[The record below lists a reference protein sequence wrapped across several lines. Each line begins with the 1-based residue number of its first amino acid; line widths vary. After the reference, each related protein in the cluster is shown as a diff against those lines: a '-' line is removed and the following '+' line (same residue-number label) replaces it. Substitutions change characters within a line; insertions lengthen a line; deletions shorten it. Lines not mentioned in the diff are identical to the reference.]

1 MTAPDLS
8 DRPLRELTS
17 LEGRVAVVTGGAR
30 GVGAAICRRL
40 AELGAMVVVA
50 DIDRESAEAEAAAI
64 GRAATA
70 AALDVTDPASVTS
83 VVDATAGRHGRLDI
97 WVSNAGVYPRI
108 DFTDMTLE
116 QWTQVLEINLT
127 GPLLCA
133 QAASVPMVE
142 QGGGVIINI
151 ASLSAYRV
159 AAPGL
164 AQYVASKAGLVGL
177 TKALAVELGPKG
189 IRVVGVAPCMVA
201 DVPTAAR
208 SPLGRSAL
216 PDDIARVVAYLATD
230 SAAFVSGITVPV
242 DGGELCGVTAV
253 EL

>member
-17 LEGRVAVVTGGAR
+17 LEARVAVVTGGAR
-30 GVGAAICRRL
+30 GVGAAISRRL
-40 AELGAMVVVA
+40 AELGATVVVA
-50 DIDRESAEAEAAAI
+50 DIDEKGAGAEAAAI
-64 GRAATA
+64 GGTATA

-83 VVDATAGRHGRLDI
+83 VVDGTVGRHGRLDV

-108 DFTDMTLE
+108 DFATLTPE
-116 QWTQVLEINLT
+116 QWSQVLRINLT

-133 QAASVPMVE
+133 QAASVPMAE

-164 AQYVASKAGLVGL
+164 SHYVASKAGLVGL
-177 TKALAVELGPKG
+177 TKALAVELGGMG
-189 IRVVGVAPCMVA
+189 IRVVGVAPCMV
-201 DVPTAAR
+201 VETPTPAR
-208 SPLGRSAL
+208 NPLGRSAL

-242 DGGELCGVTAV
+242 DGGELCGVAAV
-253 EL
+253 DL